1 MNKGVDTGSEYHTNF
16 QLALVPYNFD
26 NLYMVADTMHGL
38 TTNLPL
44 VDLQVVA
51 LSVVPDTESKI
62 SFSVFPYKMF
72 TISSLLLQL
81 SKEREVKCNGSL
93 HINVGQPT
101 LPMGSRQSLFQA
113 EDLKQQ
119 MCIFSNF

>member
-1 MNKGVDTGSEYHTNF
+1 MSAKVIDTLKIILLIQRIGCFGGSI
-16 QLALVPYNFD
+16 
-26 NLYMVADTMHGL
+26 
-38 TTNLPL
+38 LPL

>member
-1 MNKGVDTGSEYHTNF
+1 M
-16 QLALVPYNFD
+16 VP
-26 NLYMVADTMHGL
+26 DTMHGL

-51 LSVVPDTESKI
+51 LSVVPDTEFKI
-62 SFSVFPYKMF
+62 SFSFFPYKMF
-72 TISSLLLQL
+72 TIGSLLVQL
-81 SKEREVKCNGSL
+81 SKEREVNAMEV
-93 HINVGQPT
+93 HINMGQPT